1 MHPLILIT
9 LSLMLFGC
17 SNTSPSGSA
26 MDISTQENIAI
37 QQASNSNTGTSA
49 IPAASFPTVAPRML
63 KTALVIG
70 NSNYK
75 LMPLANPE
83 NDATDIAKKLEFMG
97 FQVIFA
103 TNKSKLE
110 IKQLIRE
117 FAQTLKQRS
126 GVGLFFYAGHG
137 VQIDGN
143 NYLIPTDFNVKSAY
157 EVSDSSIDVGLITGA
172 MEEAGNPLNIIV
184 LDACRDNPFPRKSRS
199 GTRGLAR
206 IISASGTIIAYSTGP
221 GNVAADG
228 DGRNSPYTKYLLKH
242 MDSQG
247 LTIEQVFKRVRVD
260 VENST
265 NGEQLPWE
273 TSSLRGDFYFK
284 PGRIQNSPPPPYT
297 PRPQV
302 EITTPQPQHVNSVSI
317 NAKKLSIFTNPEGSK
332 ITLINSDTAYSRGV
346 KLEPGNYRVAISKP
360 GFITK
365 KKWITI
371 DNDHVDIQITLV
383 PDY

>member
-184 LDACRDNPFPRKSRS
+184 LDACRDNPLGSC
-199 GTRGLAR
+199 T
-206 IISASGTIIAYSTGP
+206 
-221 GNVAADG
+221 V
-228 DGRNSPYTKYLLKH
+228 
-242 MDSQG
+242 
-247 LTIEQVFKRVRVD
+247 VRYHC
-260 VENST
+260 
-265 NGEQLPWE
+265 
-273 TSSLRGDFYFK
+273 SSDLF
-284 PGRIQNSPPPPYT
+284 
-297 PRPQV
+297 
-302 EITTPQPQHVNSVSI
+302 
-317 NAKKLSIFTNPEGSK
+317 
-332 ITLINSDTAYSRGV
+332 
-346 KLEPGNYRVAISKP
+346 
-360 GFITK
+360 
-365 KKWITI
+365 
-371 DNDHVDIQITLV
+371 
-383 PDY
+383 

>member
-1 MHPLILIT
+1 
-9 LSLMLFGC
+9 
-17 SNTSPSGSA
+17 
-26 MDISTQENIAI
+26 MDISNPQNTAI
-37 QQASNSNTGTSA
+37 QQASNNSIGTSA
-49 IPAASFPTVAPRML
+49 VPAASFPTVAPRML

-70 NSNYK
+70 NSDYK

-83 NDATDIAKKLEFMG
+83 NDATDIAKKLETMG

-110 IKQLIRE
+110 TKQLIRE

-126 GVGLFFYAGHG
+126 GVGIFFYAGHG
-137 VQIDGN
+137 SQIDGK
-143 NYLIPTDFNVKSAY
+143 NYLIPTDFNVKSPY
-157 EVSDSSIDVGLITGA
+157 EVSDASIDVGLITGA

-184 LDACRDNPFPRKSRS
+184 LDACRDNPFPRKNRS

-260 VENST
+260 VESST

-284 PGRIQNSPPPPYT
+284 PGQIQNSPLPLYI

-302 EITTPQPQHVNSVSI
+302 PKTTQASKRVSSASI
-317 NAKKLSIFTNPEGSK
+317 NARKLSIYTNPENST
-332 ITLINSDTAYSRGV
+332 ITLLNSDMAYSRGV

-365 KKWITI
+365 KKWVTI
-371 DNDHVDIQITLV
+371 DKNNVDIQITLI